1 MHRGFLLSLLAAGL
15 IQAQEKPVELYRG
28 MGSHHHPIATQN
40 AEAQKFFDQGLLL
53 YYGFNRYEAQR
64 SFRRAAELDPQ
75 AIMPRWGV
83 AITYAPH
90 INMDLDGDAD
100 LKKGCQEATA
110 AAKLQGPKNEQAYA
124 KAAAAMCQGED
135 AYRLALRDLH
145 RAYPDDPD
153 AASLYAEALM
163 VPVRWRWWKNGM
175 PNGEMGACIAVL
187 ESVMKRDPDHP
198 GANHFYVHAMEMSP
212 HPEYALPSAQRLMGG
227 IAPGAGH
234 MVHMAGH
241 IYIRVGDYE
250 VVASSNER
258 AVQVDEEYFHHS
270 GVHGG
275 YMGYYAHNL
284 HFLVAARM
292 LQGRFEDAHNAAL
305 KLSEVTKPF
314 VEMAPG
320 MIDPFIPTPWF
331 VLLRFQ
337 KWDDILNAKPVDN
350 EKLPVTQVIWHYSRA
365 MAFHGKGRREE
376 ADKERRAFEAQRLA
390 VPASAMWINN
400 KAVDIL
406 SLASEILAAR
416 MAGSDKDAIVHWR
429 KAVALQDAQVYDEP
443 PPWYYPV
450 RESLGG
456 ALLRS
461 GDAKQAEAVFRADLD
476 RNPRNGRSLFGL
488 WKSLE
493 AQGRDVDAMWVKA
506 EFERAWKR
514 AQVTLRI
521 EDY

>member
-1 MHRGFLLSLLAAGL
+1 MHRGFLLSLFAAGL
-15 IQAQEKPVELYRG
+15 VHAQEKPVELYRG
-28 MGSHHHPIATQN
+28 MGGHHHPISARN
-40 AEAQKFFDQGLLL
+40 PEARKFFDQGLLL
-53 YYGFNRYEAQR
+53 YYGFNRYEARR

-75 AIMPRWGV
+75 AIMPRWGA

-90 INMDLDGDAD
+90 INMDLDGDVD
-100 LKKGCQEATA
+100 LKKGCREA
-110 AAKLQGPKNEQAYA
+110 AASVKLTGPKNEQAYA

-153 AASLYAEALM
+153 AAALHAESLM

-175 PNGEMGACIAVL
+175 PNGEMGACIALL
-187 ESVMKRDPDHP
+187 ESVLKRDPDHP

-284 HFLVAARM
+284 HFLTAARM
-292 LQGRFEDAHNAAL
+292 LQGRFEDARQAAL
-305 KLSEVTKPF
+305 KLSEVTRPF
-314 VEMAPG
+314 VETEPG
-320 MIDPFIPTPWF
+320 MIDPFVPAPWF

-350 EKLPVTQVIWHYSRA
+350 EKLPVTRAMWRYSRA
-365 MAFHGKGRREE
+365 LAFHGKGRREE
-376 ADKERRAFEAQRLA
+376 ADKERRAFEVQRLGI
-390 VPASAMWINN
+390 PASAMWTNN
-400 KAVDIL
+400 KALDIL
-406 SLASEILAAR
+406 SLAGEILAAR
-416 MAGSDKDAIVHWR
+416 MAGADKDAVVHWR

-450 RESLGG
+450 RESLGA
-456 ALLRS
+456 ALLRI

-514 AQVTLRI
+514 AQVTLRM